1 MWGGGVII
9 PFSVEF
15 EQDWMDADIGGTLDN
30 YKAENP
36 THKRL
41 ELEQL
46 ELQLSTASFI
56 FSSLYLRLCGIVF
69 ILIDLLPFLLGSVLY
84 PKSMMPRILKSGYS
98 AMQLIHYFTAGEDE
112 VKAWTIKDGW
122 LAPQAAGVIH
132 TDFERGSVITAIH
145 IYISL
150 AYLFC
155 YCVITTV
162 IVTVIIILPF

>member
-15 EQDWMDADIGGTLDN
+15 EQEWMDSDLGGTLEK

-41 ELEQL
+41 TALL
-46 ELQLSTASFI
+46 HSSVYLLTCSILSFFLI
-56 FSSLYLRLCGIVF
+56 YISLL
-69 ILIDLLPFLLGSVLY
+69 FLLMVLLLCVSTT
-84 PKSMMPRILKSGYS
+84 SMMPRILKSGYS

-132 TDFERGSVITAIH
+132 TDFERGSV
-145 IYISL
+145 S
-150 AYLFC
+150 
-155 YCVITTV
+155 
-162 IVTVIIILPF
+162 